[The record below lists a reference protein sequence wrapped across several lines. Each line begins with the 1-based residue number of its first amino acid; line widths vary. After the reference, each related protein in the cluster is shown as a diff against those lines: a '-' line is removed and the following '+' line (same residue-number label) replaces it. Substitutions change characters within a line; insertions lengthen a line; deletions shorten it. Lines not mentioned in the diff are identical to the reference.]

1 MSDEITLNQ
10 VKRVPNP
17 TGKGGFVDHPEHIG
31 NGRWSKENSFSYWLN
46 YFKSITIPEFKAY
59 KDTHPDMTMSAL
71 AAYARAGK
79 MIEDLGEFQVVANRT
94 EGMPKQTMGFD
105 DDVHE
110 VKITIKTNGTGSANN
125 EDIPG

>member
-1 MSDEITLNQ
+1 MENQKKEITTKQ
-10 VKRVPNP
+10 VPNP
-17 TGKGGFVDHPEHIG
+17 TGKGGFGEHPE
-31 NGRWSKENSFSYWLN
+31 NRNDGRWDKNNSFSYWLN

-94 EGMPKQTMGFD
+94 EGMPKQSIEYGVDETIGEI
-105 DDVHE
+105 E
-110 VKITIKTNGTGSANN
+110 VKITKHETTG
-125 EDIPG
+125 